1 MLRNVLASLDTKQ
14 QAIIMGHAVPM
25 PVVIRTRTYDETF
38 YKEITRDDYGGS
50 KSLLSSG
57 AGGNNSTSSLSKADY
72 EQEMPPGKEFD
83 DLMKE
88 LYGE

>member
-14 QAIIMGHAVPM
+14 QAIILGHAVPM

-57 AGGNNSTSSLSKADY
+57 AGVTIVPLHYQKQIMNRRCPPVKSL
-72 EQEMPPGKEFD
+72 MI
-83 DLMKE
+83 
-88 LYGE
+88 